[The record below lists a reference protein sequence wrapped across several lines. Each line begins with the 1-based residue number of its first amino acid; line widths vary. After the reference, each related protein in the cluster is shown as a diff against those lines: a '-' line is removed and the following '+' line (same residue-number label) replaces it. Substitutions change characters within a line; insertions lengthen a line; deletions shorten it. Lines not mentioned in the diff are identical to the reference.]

1 MSLLFVSEESATCS
15 RTGWMCVETW
25 IQTSPQ
31 NATFA
36 ILSTLQKLAISWQYR
51 LGNRCRYQVYMHDN
65 CVTPFFLITDCT
77 FSRFH
82 GVYWP
87 AFLIAAGLEPPR
99 SLLCHSH
106 WTVDGEKM
114 SKSRG
119 NIVNPLDCIA
129 RYTVSGLRYF
139 LLREGVAHS
148 DGSEWLSCL

>member
-1 MSLLFVSEESATCS
+1 MYKAHRVACLVFYQHYTKLPAFDSIDGVTGVDTKFICIVILLCLYSSS
-15 RTGWMCVETW
+15 
-25 IQTSPQ
+25 
-31 NATFA
+31 N
-36 ILSTLQKLAISWQYR
+36 
-51 LGNRCRYQVYMHDN
+51 
-65 CVTPFFLITDCT
+65 DCT

-119 NIVNPLDCIA
+119 NIVDPVECITK
-129 RYTVSGLRYF
+129 YTVSGLRYF

-148 DGSEWLSCL
+148 DGSE